1 MWRVSIWYRRSWAM
15 TLKSTF
21 DGLILAAVTWAVFTW
36 MWPH

>member
-1 MWRVSIWYRRSWAM
+1 M

-21 DGLILAAVTWAVFTW
+21 DGVIYALVTCAVFTW